1 MGDYEEVISM
11 GEKALENFW
20 KELESALPP
29 IFARHDV
36 PKYCGTLIT
45 PGGLANLDSKG
56 QGPSGKIRIG
66 KYAGYERTAFIAWL
80 RSRVR

>member
-1 MGDYEEVISM
+1 M

-45 PGGLANLDSKG
+45 PGGLANLDSRG
-56 QGPSGKIRIG
+56 QGPRGKIRIG
-66 KYAGYERTAFIAWL
+66 KYAGYEKNAFIEWL
-80 RSRVR
+80 RSRVRSNSI

>member
-1 MGDYEEVISM
+1 M

-36 PKYCGTLIT
+36 PKYCGTLIMT
-45 PGGLANLDSKG
+45 CPQKT
-56 QGPSGKIRIG
+56 GPPK
-66 KYAGYERTAFIAWL
+66 KL
-80 RSRVR
+80 V